1 MSPLLNKSR
10 ASVLDFLKEMYQNNE
25 ELQLLRE
32 AMLKQIL
39 AILQTN
45 QNQYVKRFVVVANKA
60 ANYG

>member
-39 AILQTN
+39 AILL
-45 QNQYVKRFVVVANKA
+45 
-60 ANYG
+60 

>member
-1 MSPLLNKSR
+1 
-10 ASVLDFLKEMYQNNE
+10 MYQNNE

-39 AILQTN
+39 AILQIN
-45 QNQYVKRFVVVANKA
+45 QNQYVKQFIVVANKA

>member
-1 MSPLLNKSR
+1 
-10 ASVLDFLKEMYQNNE
+10 MYQNNE